1 MFFCLK
7 TYAADES
14 RNLMRKAMNKTLR
27 TFAIASILMLTMSL
41 ARAQEGSTR
50 AELECLAL
58 ANSSSVAFNGEASHS
73 ISFHHVW
80 TPGIRSGTFQ
90 SNGLNFV
97 YETQGDGDEVV
108 IVVHGGAGLPHE
120 YFHPMLSNLSRYAT
134 LVYFDRRADTL
145 SAKTGHGAASI
156 DEMADD
162 VDALRTALGVQQVTL
177 LGHSFGATIV
187 LNYALRHPANVKR
200 MILVSAS
207 AAIEN
212 PSEGEKRI
220 LKTLSSREMK
230 AYSATEGVTGGA
242 NPCERVRRRYS
253 VLYPHYF
260 HKLTP
265 YEFERGVYTV
275 YFDALSKK
283 VALAS
288 DDSAADLRGQ
298 LSQIQAPA
306 LVVAGRHDLE
316 TTPDQSS
323 ELASSLP
330 HSRLAMMEH
339 SGHFPFFEE
348 NYLFT
353 EWVRQFMIATSG
365 RSDGVVTRSAAGE
378 SSSGAR

>member
-1 MFFCLK
+1 MK
-7 TYAADES
+7 
-14 RNLMRKAMNKTLR
+14 NLLR
-27 TFAIASILMLTMSL
+27 ICAVASMVFSLVSL

-50 AELECLAL
+50 AEFECLAL
-58 ANSSSVAFNGEASHS
+58 ANSSSVAFGGEASGFL
-73 ISFHHVW
+73 SFHNVW
-80 TPGIRSGTFQ
+80 TPGLRYGTFQ

-97 YETQGDGDEVV
+97 YETQGSGDDVV

-145 SAKTGHGAASI
+145 SAKSGHGPASI
-156 DEMADD
+156 EEMTDD
-162 VDALRTALGVQQVTL
+162 IEALRKTLGVEAVTL

-200 MILVSAS
+200 LILVSA
-207 AAIEN
+207 AAAVEN
-212 PSEGEKRI
+212 PVEGEKRF
-220 LKTLSSREMK
+220 LKKLSPVEMK
-230 AYSATEGVTGGA
+230 AYRSTEGGRGAA
-242 NPCERVRRRYS
+242 NPCERVRMRYS

-260 HKLTP
+260 FNQVP
-265 YEFERGVYTV
+265 YEFERGAYTV

-283 VALAS
+283 QALAS
-288 DDSAADLRGQ
+288 DASGLDVSTR
-298 LSQIQAPA
+298 LSEIKAPT

-323 ELASSLP
+323 ELASGLP
-330 HSRLAMMEH
+330 HSRLVMMEH

-353 EWVRQFMIATSG
+353 EWVRQFMTTTSG
-365 RSDGVVTRSAAGE
+365 RMEGVATRSAVTE
-378 SSSGAR
+378 SSSGAH